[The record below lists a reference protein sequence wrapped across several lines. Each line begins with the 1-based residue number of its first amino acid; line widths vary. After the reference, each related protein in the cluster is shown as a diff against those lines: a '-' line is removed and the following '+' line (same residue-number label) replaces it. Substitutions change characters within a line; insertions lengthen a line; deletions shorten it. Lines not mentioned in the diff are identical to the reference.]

1 MIFLLR
7 VLNVLHKIAMVT
19 FLWLTLNWL
28 HDLSNDIHE
37 RCHDK
42 PLHDRQHEWPHWQYH
57 DRPKLWYQ
65 GSFAI
70 LQCFMC
76 VLKTLAWWDEKSH
89 WLHLVDTGV
98 KCDTNT
104 DDISWKRLAIKTNV
118 TSLRERESLFMS
130 WIHSGTFRVQICD
143 WSVII
148 NDLPVFI
155 CQRIYGL
162 LACLSGSRQMAR
174 NIPEFSGRTPHS
186 NKYFHIFALPRP
198 QPPYIRTQKEPLSFS
213 WNLSTRN
220 E

>member
-1 MIFLLR
+1 MSTDKNIEIHKNALTIARMSTRKRLPLVFMALGIDVGQWSGQWR
-7 VLNVLHKIAMVT
+7 MKGKIVRDAVLVFK
-19 FLWLTLNWL
+19 
-28 HDLSNDIHE
+28 
-37 RCHDK
+37 
-42 PLHDRQHEWPHWQYH
+42 
-57 DRPKLWYQ
+57 
-65 GSFAI
+65 
-70 LQCFMC
+70 
-76 VLKTLAWWDEKSH
+76 
-89 WLHLVDTGV
+89 GV